1 MIECDF
7 CGCLSLEHEKGW
19 VSYPGEDDA
28 VPGAP
33 GILTYCPPCA
43 FAVLGHSLDAAL
55 EHVCVWK
62 LQPETDS
69 G

>member
-1 MIECDF
+1 MLECDF
-7 CGCLSLEHEKGW
+7 CGCYSPEHDKGW
-19 VSYPGEDDA
+19 VTYTEDDA
-28 VPGAP
+28 VSGAP
-33 GILTYCPPCA
+33 GILIYCAPCA
-43 FAVLGHSLDAAL
+43 FAVLGYSLDAAL